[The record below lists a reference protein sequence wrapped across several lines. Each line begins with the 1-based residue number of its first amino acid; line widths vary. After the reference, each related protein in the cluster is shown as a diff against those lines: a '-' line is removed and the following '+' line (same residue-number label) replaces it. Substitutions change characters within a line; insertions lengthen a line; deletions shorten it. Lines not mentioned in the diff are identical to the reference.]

1 MNYVLGG
8 GWVEV
13 MLSLLWPL
21 VLDSSLPAQFLFTYP
36 FGSKCAYEDL
46 CFFFFFLSFVHFHKD
61 AWKIMKHSKQ
71 FMVVVLRMPER
82 HSTRK

>member
-46 CFFFFFLSFVHFHKD
+46 CFFFFFFSFFCSFSQRCLENNEAQKTVYGCGAAD
-61 AWKIMKHSKQ
+61 A
-71 FMVVVLRMPER
+71 
-82 HSTRK
+82 